1 MPTLRTSIAT
11 LAALSATSR
20 ASLLMLVV
28 AACNAIDT
36 AIIRIVA
43 QDLHPLE
50 IGFFRNLFSL
60 LLILPWLYRS
70 GPGVFRTSRLSVHVA
85 RAVIKLAA
93 LVSLFYAITIMPL
106 ADVTAIA
113 FTTPLFVV
121 LGAVLFLGETM
132 RFRRWG
138 AVLIGFLGVLVVLRP
153 GTAVFDPRMLAAVAS
168 AIGLAA
174 IALLLKFLAGREPPA
189 TIVGLNLVITV
200 PLALLLALPVW
211 VMPGPEVLGLMALQG
226 ALGALAQ
233 LSVTRAMALAD
244 ASFLMPIEFMRLPL
258 VVVLAYVAF
267 GELADPWVWAGAA
280 LIFVSTFYLAR
291 RGAALSAPRAGE
303 QG

>member
-1 MPTLRTSIAT
+1 MPILRTRIAT
-11 LAALSATSR
+11 MPVLSGTAR

-28 AACNAIDT
+28 AACNASDT
-36 AIIRIVA
+36 AIIRVVA

-60 LLILPWLYRS
+60 VLILPWLYRT
-70 GPGVFRTSRLSVHVA
+70 GPGVFRTSRLGIHLA

-93 LVSLFYAITIMPL
+93 LVMLFYAITFMPL

-113 FTTPLFVV
+113 FTTPMFVA

-132 RFRRWG
+132 PVRRWG
-138 AVLIGFLGVLVVLRP
+138 AILVGFLGVLVVLRP
-153 GTAVFDPRMLAAVAS
+153 GTAVFDPRMLTAVAS

-200 PLALLLALPVW
+200 PLALLLALPIW
-211 VMPGPEVLGLMALQG
+211 VTPSLHLLGWMALQG

-244 ASFLMPIEFMRLPL
+244 ASFLMPIEFVRLPL

-267 GELADPWVWAGAA
+267 GELADLWTWAGAA
-280 LIFVSTFYLAR
+280 LIFVATFYLAR
-291 RGAALSAPRAGE
+291 RGATLSSPRAVE

>member
-1 MPTLRTSIAT
+1 MPTLPIRIAT
-11 LAALSATSR
+11 LAALSTTSR

-36 AIIRIVA
+36 VIIRIVA
-43 QDLHPLE
+43 EDLHPLE

-60 LLILPWLYRS
+60 LLILPWLHRV
-70 GPGVFRTSRLSVHVA
+70 GPGVFLTSRLSIHVA
-85 RAVIKLAA
+85 RAAIKLAA

-113 FTTPLFVV
+113 FTTPLFVAI
-121 LGAVLFLGETM
+121 GAVLFLGETM

-138 AVLIGFLGVLVVLRP
+138 AILIGFLGVLVVLRP

-168 AIGLAA
+168 AIGLAT

-189 TIVGLNLVITV
+189 TIVGLNLFITV

-211 VMPGPEVLGLMALQG
+211 VTPSLDVLGLMALQG

-244 ASFLMPIEFMRLPL
+244 VSFLMPIEFMRLPL

-267 GELADPWVWAGAA
+267 GELAGPWVWAGAV

-291 RGAALSAPRAGE
+291 RVAALSAPRAAE

>member
-1 MPTLRTSIAT
+1 MLRRTPIAA

-28 AACNAIDT
+28 AACNATDT

-43 QDLHPLE
+43 EDLHPLE

-60 LLILPWLYRS
+60 LLILPWLYRA
-70 GPGVFRTSRLSVHVA
+70 GPGVLRTSHLSVHVA

-113 FTTPLFVV
+113 FTTPLFVAI
-121 LGAVLFLGETM
+121 GAVLFLGETM

-138 AVLIGFLGVLVVLRP
+138 AILVGFLGVLVVLRP

-174 IALLLKFLAGREPPA
+174 IALLLKLLAGREPLA

-200 PLALLLALPVW
+200 PLALLLTLPVW
-211 VMPGPEVLGLMALQG
+211 ITPGVDLLGLMVLQG
-226 ALGALAQ
+226 ALGALGQFSAA
-233 LSVTRAMALAD
+233 RAMALAD
-244 ASFLMPIEFMRLPL
+244 ASFLMPIEFVRLPL
-258 VVVLAYVAF
+258 VVILAYVAF
-267 GELADPWVWAGAA
+267 GELADLWTWAGAA
-280 LIFVSTFYLAR
+280 LIFVATFYLAR
-291 RGAALSAPRAGE
+291 REGRASKVELGP
-303 QG
+303 QGR

>member
-1 MPTLRTSIAT
+1 MPTLRTRI
-11 LAALSATSR
+11 AALPAISATSR

-28 AACNAIDT
+28 AACNATDT
-36 AIIRIVA
+36 VIIRIVA
-43 QDLHPLE
+43 EDLHPLE

-60 LLILPWLYRS
+60 LLILPWLYRA
-70 GPGVFRTSRLSVHVA
+70 GPGVFRTSRLSIHVA

-113 FTTPLFVV
+113 FTTPLFVA

-132 RFRRWG
+132 RFRRWS
-138 AVLIGFLGVLVVLRP
+138 AILVGFLGVLVVLRP
-153 GTAVFDPRMLAAVAS
+153 GTAMFDPRMLAAVAS

-174 IALLLKFLAGREPPA
+174 IALLLKFLAGREPLV

-200 PLALLLALPVW
+200 PLALLLTLPVW
-211 VMPGPEVLGLMALQG
+211 ITPGVDLLGLMMLQG
-226 ALGALAQ
+226 ALGALGQFSAA
-233 LSVTRAMALAD
+233 RAMALAD
-244 ASFLMPIEFMRLPL
+244 ASFLMPIEFVRLPL
-258 VVVLAYVAF
+258 VVILAYVAF
-267 GELADPWVWAGAA
+267 GELADLWTWAGAA

-291 RGAALSAPRAGE
+291 RGAGLSAPRAGE
-303 QG
+303 

>member
-1 MPTLRTSIAT
+1 MPTLRIRIAA
-11 LAALSATSR
+11 LPALSATSR

-28 AACNAIDT
+28 AASNATDT

-43 QDLHPLE
+43 EDLHPLE

-60 LLILPWLYRS
+60 LLILPWLYRA

-138 AVLIGFLGVLVVLRP
+138 AILIGFLGVLVVLRP

-174 IALLLKFLAGREPPA
+174 IALLLKFLSGREPLA

-200 PLALLLALPVW
+200 PLALLLMLPVW
-211 VMPGPEVLGLMALQG
+211 ITPGLDLLGLMVLQG
-226 ALGALAQ
+226 ALGALGQFSAA
-233 LSVTRAMALAD
+233 RAMALAD
-244 ASFLMPIEFMRLPL
+244 ASFLMPIEFVRLPL
-258 VVVLAYVAF
+258 VVILAYVAF
-267 GELADPWVWAGAA
+267 GELADLWTWAGAA

-291 RGAALSAPRAGE
+291 RGAGLSAPRAGE